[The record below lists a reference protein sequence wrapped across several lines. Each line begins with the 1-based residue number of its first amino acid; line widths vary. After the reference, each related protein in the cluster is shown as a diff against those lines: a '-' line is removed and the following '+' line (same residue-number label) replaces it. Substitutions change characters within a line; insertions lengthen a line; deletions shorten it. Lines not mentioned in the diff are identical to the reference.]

1 MKQCVL
7 FYNIITPSVRGHRA
21 PHHIWRVINGENG
34 LRLIL
39 YPLQVGGA
47 TMLANS
53 LSHDVTEQYMELQ
66 PPLRK

>member
-39 YPLQVGGA
+39 YPLLVGGA

-53 LSHDVTEQYMELQ
+53 LSH
-66 PPLRK
+66 R